1 MILFTVPPLDRR
13 HVHGGAGFVDD
24 AGAVLELDVGAVAPD
39 AGIGKKGSESG
50 VVETVGLTGFEHL
63 FRHRS

>member
-1 MILFTVPPLDRR
+1 MILLTVPPLDRR

-39 AGIGKKGSESG
+39 AAIGKNDLSL
-50 VVETVGLTGFEHL
+50 VWW
-63 FRHRS
+63 RSLA

>member
-1 MILFTVPPLDRR
+1 MILLTVPPLDRR

-39 AGIGKKGSESG
+39 AAIGKNDLSL
-50 VVETVGLTGFEHL
+50 VW
-63 FRHRS
+63 

>member
-39 AGIGKKGSESG
+39 AAIGKKWFESG
-50 VVETVGLTGFEHL
+50 VVEIVSLTGFEHL
-63 FRHRS
+63 FRQSS